1 MLDRSPPSALQASYT
16 FCDMLLDHNDMLDKC
31 QDPDPNYTRVQKAY
45 TEYDPKAWMRQMSAI
60 NDEFGRPGKR
70 WQWIMNN
77 ELSQGNAWVV
87 DFYFENPHDATMF
100 QLKY

>member
-1 MLDRSPPSALQASYT
+1 MNPRPKVSPDGYT
-16 FCDMLLDHNDMLDKC
+16 V
-31 QDPDPNYTRVQKAY
+31 VQRQY
-45 TEYDPKAWMRQMSAI
+45 TEYDPVKWMELIKNVSKELG
-60 NDEFGRPGKR
+60 NTGKR

-87 DFYFENPHDATMF
+87 DFYFENPYDATMF

>member
-1 MLDRSPPSALQASYT
+1 MLDR
-16 FCDMLLDHNDMLDKC
+16 C
-31 QDPDPNYTRVQKAY
+31 QDPDPNYTLVQRQY
-45 TEYDPKAWMRQMSAI
+45 LEYDPKVWMRLISSIIRELGQP
-60 NDEFGRPGKR
+60 GRR

-87 DFYFENPHDATMF
+87 DFYFENPHDAIMF

>member
-1 MLDRSPPSALQASYT
+1 MIMLTNPKPKVAPDGYT
-16 FCDMLLDHNDMLDKC
+16 VVLRH
-31 QDPDPNYTRVQKAY
+31 YV
-45 TEYDPKAWMRQMSAI
+45 EYDPVKWMDLI
-60 NDEFGRPGKR
+60 NSVNREFGKAGKR

-77 ELSQGNAWVV
+77 ELSQGNSWVV